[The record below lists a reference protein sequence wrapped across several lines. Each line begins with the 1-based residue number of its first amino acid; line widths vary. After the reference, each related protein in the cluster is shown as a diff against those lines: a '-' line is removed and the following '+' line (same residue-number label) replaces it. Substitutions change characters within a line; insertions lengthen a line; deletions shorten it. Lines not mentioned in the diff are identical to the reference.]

1 MVAPSASCAFRF
13 QGEAMKLVVLA
24 AAMALVALPGRAAD
38 PIKIGVTIAQSPP
51 GSVIQGTQVLDALQA
66 TQKILN
72 DAGGVLG
79 RPIELVVEDTQG
91 LPEKARAAVEK
102 LITLDKVVA
111 ITGEHQSSNVLAGM
125 EVAHRYHI
133 PYMNVNGWA
142 DAIRQKFYS
151 EEFNP
156 ANYSTRTAVAMADT
170 MKKLGAKRVVA
181 LAENTDYGIGA
192 AKSLADQLK
201 IVAPDIRFSYET
213 LDRTAKDFSP
223 VILSLKANPPDA
235 IVEVMLP
242 PAAYL
247 ALNQLYEQGVA
258 PTAKTWL
265 YDGSGLADYPDFW
278 QNVSDAAKDMIVFGL
293 YHPKMA
299 MPALGKQV
307 ADAYAAKT
315 GNQPNRLLFQASD
328 SLLLL
333 AEAIKQ
339 AKSTE
344 PDAMVKA
351 LEGIEWE
358 GTRGLVTFST
368 EKDAYKYH
376 QWIEIPY
383 VTFQI
388 TAVNQ
393 SMADTSLVQGPDQ
406 PLEASKLQQ
415 PAR

>member
-1 MVAPSASCAFRF
+1 
-13 QGEAMKLVVLA
+13 MKLVVLA
-24 AAMALVALPGRAAD
+24 AAIAVVASPGFAAD

-51 GSVIQGTQVLDALQA
+51 GSVIQGTQVLDALQV
-66 TQKILN
+66 TQKIIN
-72 DAGGVLG
+72 DGGGVLG

-142 DAIRQKFYS
+142 DAIRQKGYI

-156 ANYSTRTAVAMADT
+156 ANYSTRTAVAMADA
-170 MKKLGAKRVVA
+170 MKKLGAKRVVG

-201 IVAPDIRFSYET
+201 IVAPEIQFSYET

-258 PTAKTWL
+258 PTSKTWL

-299 MPALGKQV
+299 MPPLGKQV
-307 ADAYAAKT
+307 ADAYLAKT
-315 GNQPNRLLFQASD
+315 RNQPNRLLFQASD
-328 SLLLL
+328 SLFMI

-344 PDAMVKA
+344 PDAIITA
-351 LEGIEWE
+351 LEAIKWE
-358 GTRGLVTFST
+358 GTRGVVTIST

-388 TAVNQ
+388 TAVKQ
-393 SMADTSLVQGPDQ
+393 SMADTSLVQGPGEA
-406 PLEASKLQQ
+406 LEASKLQR
-415 PAR
+415 PAQ